1 MLDTLL
7 TLTEILALGTGSA
20 CAIHLMIRHERTR
33 RSKKKQ
39 AQEARIEAKVYQR
52 VKREQE
58 QRQAQEAFQ
67 EQCERENYK
76 RRYTMLDAD
85 TAEEVQVYGNVIQ
98 LPYRP

>member
-20 CAIHLMIRHERTR
+20 CVIHLMIRHERTR
-33 RSKKKQ
+33 RFKKKQ
-39 AQEARIEAKVYQR
+39 AQEARIEAKVRRQ

-58 QRQAQEAFQ
+58 QKQAQEAFQ
-67 EQCERENYK
+67 KQRERESYK
-76 RRYTMLDAD
+76 RSYTMLDAED
-85 TAEEVQVYGNVIQ
+85 EVQVCGNVIQ